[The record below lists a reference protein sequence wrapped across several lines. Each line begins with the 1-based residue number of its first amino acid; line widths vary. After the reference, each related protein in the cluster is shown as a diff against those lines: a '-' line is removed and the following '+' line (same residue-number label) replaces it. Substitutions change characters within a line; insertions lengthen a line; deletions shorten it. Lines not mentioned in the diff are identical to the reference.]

1 MNDRLSVIDSRVFM
15 AFHNQVPG
23 PDLLKGTSMAPPAA
37 VVVTNAS
44 RAGTT

>member
-1 MNDRLSVIDSRVFM
+1 MNDRLPVIDFLVFM
-15 AFHNQVPG
+15 AFHSPG
-23 PDLLKGTSMAPPAA
+23 PDPLKGTSMTPPAA